1 MSPQR
6 HAALGMFFLVV
17 VGVLGYF
24 TLFKTDFSIGEEKY
38 EMTAWF
44 PDANGLRKGD
54 AVRVAGVR
62 WGKVSQLIYDPVT
75 TDLSHR
81 IRVDVI
87 LDNKVDLFADH
98 QIMVRNSSI
107 LGGKVLNIEPGM
119 PGTGPRTPGD
129 LLGSVENDAVAALG
143 KMVEENRETLKT
155 AISEASLLIE
165 EARTGDGLLGALIG
179 DPELRD
185 EVKSTVT
192 SIKSTFDGI
201 DSVIED
207 AQAGKGTLGKLLTDD
222 TLYNDIQKLSTDLA
236 SAAADARLLFKDAR
250 EGEGVIGMLINDKEL
265 AARTRTAVDD
275 IAEIT
280 RGLRAGEG
288 TIGSLLKDSAVAD
301 NLKEITASLT
311 SSEGTLGALIN
322 DREVYDKVLAIAND
336 IKAFSDALAN
346 GEGTIA
352 KLLND
357 DEIYVELRKAL
368 RTLTGTLEEA
378 REAAPISAFLQ
389 AFAVGF

>member
-6 HAALGMFFLVV
+6 HAALGLFFLVV

-24 TLFKTDFSIGEEKY
+24 TLFKTDFSIGEETY
-38 EMTAWF
+38 EMTVWF

-54 AVRVAGVR
+54 SVRVAGVR
-62 WGKVSQLIYDPVT
+62 WGKVGGLVYDPVT
-75 TDLSHR
+75 SDLSHR
-81 IRVDVI
+81 IQVDII
-87 LDNKVDLFADH
+87 LDNKVEMFGDH
-98 QIMVRNSSI
+98 EITVRNSSI

-119 PGTGPRTPGD
+119 PGTGPREPGD

-185 EVKSTVT
+185 EVKETVT
-192 SIKSTFDGI
+192 SVKSTFNGI
-201 DSVIED
+201 DSVIKD
-207 AQAGKGTLGKLLTDD
+207 AQAGKGTLGKLITDEA
-222 TLYNDIQKLSTDLA
+222 LYNDIQKLSTDLI
-236 SAAADARLLFKDAR
+236 SATADTRLLFKDLR
-250 EGEGVIGMLINDKEL
+250 EGKGVISMLLNDGEL
-265 AARTRTAVDD
+265 ATRTRSAVDD

-288 TIGSLLKDSAVAD
+288 TIGALLKDSSVAD
-301 NLKEITASLT
+301 NLKEITAALT

-322 DREVYDKVLAIAND
+322 DREVYDKVLAIADD
-336 IKAFSDALAN
+336 IGAFSDTLAN
-346 GEGTIA
+346 GDGTIA
-352 KLLND
+352 KLLKD
-357 DEIYVELRKAL
+357 DDIYLELRKAL

-378 REAAPISAFLQ
+378 REAAPITAFLT